1 MSKIGFVYPGQGAQK
16 VGMGKDFLT
25 LEILNKAKLAV
36 GIDFNEI
43 ILEENELIN
52 QTKYTQPAILL
63 IEMLITDE
71 LIKSGIKPD
80 LAAGLSLGEY
90 GAIYASGGIEF
101 YDALKAVSVRGKLME
116 EAVPLGVGTMAA
128 ILGLT
133 GDKVEKV
140 VSEIDGITVANYNT
154 DTQIIITGK
163 QMHMEEA
170 ITKLKL
176 SGAKMCKE
184 LNVSGPFHSPMLIP
198 AGEKLREALDNVDI
212 CDMKVPYVANV
223 TAKIVN
229 DKSEVRELLEKQVS
243 SPVRWADS
251 VKLMIE
257 EGVDTFIEIG
267 PSKTLTNMI
276 KKIDKRVKIY
286 NVETREDLEKLR
298 GELNA

>member
-1 MSKIGFVYPGQGAQK
+1 MIGIPG
-16 VGMGKDFLT
+16 
-25 LEILNKAKLAV
+25 
-36 GIDFNEI
+36 
-43 ILEENELIN
+43 
-52 QTKYTQPAILL
+52 
-63 IEMLITDE
+63 
-71 LIKSGIKPD
+71 
-80 LAAGLSLGEY
+80 
-90 GAIYASGGIEF
+90 
-101 YDALKAVSVRGKLME
+101 
-116 EAVPLGVGTMAA
+116 
-128 ILGLT
+128 
-133 GDKVEKV
+133 
-140 VSEIDGITVANYNT
+140 
-154 DTQIIITGK
+154 
-163 QMHMEEA
+163 
-170 ITKLKL
+170 TKLKS

-198 AGEKLREALDNVDI
+198 AGKKLREALDTVEI

-276 KKIDKRVKIY
+276 KKIDKRVNIY
-286 NVETREDLEKLR
+286 NVETREDLKKLR